1 MSGLPFALRVL
12 SLYAQGTFPMAQ
24 SRDDGDLHVIDPKVR
39 GILPLDGFHIS
50 RSLARRL
57 RRGEFTATTDT
68 AFEEVVTLCADRDET
83 WINATLREVYTTAHR
98 LGRAHS
104 LEVWQDGRL
113 VGGTFG
119 ISQGGAFFAESMF
132 SKKTDASKAALA
144 WLVQRLTTRG
154 YTLCDT
160 QFLTPHLAS
169 LGGIE
174 ITRTAFRERLAL
186 ALSLDVSFGPAGRLC
201 PAASLLG
208 QPTR

>member
-83 WINATLREVYTTAHR
+83 WINGTLREVYTTAHR

-104 LEVWQDGRL
+104 VEVWKEGRL
-113 VGGTFG
+113 VGGSFG

-132 SKKTDASKAALA
+132 SRSTDASKAALA
-144 WLVQRLTTRG
+144 WLTARLASRG
-154 YTLCDT
+154 YALCDT
-160 QFLTPHLAS
+160 QFLTPHLLS

-174 ITRTAFRERLAL
+174 ITRTDFRARLAD
-186 ALSLDVSFGPAGRLC
+186 ALSLDVTFGPAGPLC
-201 PAASLLG
+201 ASQSLL
-208 QPTR
+208 PPPAP